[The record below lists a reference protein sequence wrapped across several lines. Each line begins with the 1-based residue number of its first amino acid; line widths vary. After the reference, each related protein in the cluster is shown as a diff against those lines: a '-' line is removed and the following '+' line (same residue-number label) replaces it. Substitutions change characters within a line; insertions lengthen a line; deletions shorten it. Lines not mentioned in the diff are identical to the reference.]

1 MRLILN
7 FVATDQNR
15 HLKYNFLKKEF
26 HHIKAESDKAP
37 RAVLVGV
44 SLKDQKVE
52 KAEEYLDELAF
63 LASTLGIKTE
73 KTFIQRLD
81 HPDKRT
87 FVGKGKLEEILTY
100 VKAEGID
107 TIIFD
112 DDLSSAHA
120 RNLDREIED
129 VMIIDR
135 SLLILQIFA
144 MRAKS
149 AQAKTQVELAQYQ
162 YMLPRLTNL
171 WTHHSR
177 QRGGVGMKGPGETE
191 LETDKRIIRDKISLL
206 RKKLKKIETQSDL
219 RRKNRDREVRA
230 ALVGYTNVGKSTIMR
245 LLSKADVFAEN
256 KLFAT
261 VDSTVRKITMNNV
274 PFLMTDTVGF
284 IRKLPTTLIESFK
297 STLDE
302 IVEADILI
310 HVVDISHESFEEHIE
325 VVNKTL
331 LEIKAT
337 DKPTL
342 LVFNKVDNY
351 VDKEYPPFEDH
362 PPATL
367 EEWKESYLAK
377 EYNHIFLSAIKKEG
391 VDELKRKIFELV
403 SDRFYKIY
411 PNHHSF
417 AYNQLWLEHG
427 GEWPMSEETGDD
439 E

>member
-1 MRLILN
+1 M
-7 FVATDQNR
+7 
-15 HLKYNFLKKEF
+15 KKEF
-26 HHIKAESDKAP
+26 HHTRDTKAP
-37 RAVLVGV
+37 KAVLVG
-44 SLKDQKVE
+44 LAIKDQKVE
-52 KAEEYLDELAF
+52 KAQEYLDELAF
-63 LASTLGIKTE
+63 LATTLGIETKQ
-73 KTFIQRLD
+73 TFIQRLD
-81 HPDKRT
+81 HPDKKY

-120 RNLDREIED
+120 RNLDREVED
-129 VMIIDR
+129 LMIIDR

-149 AQAKTQVELAQYQ
+149 SQARTQVELAQYQ

-206 RKKLKKIETQSDL
+206 RKKLKKIEVQSDL
-219 RRKNRDREVRA
+219 RRKGRDKEVRA

-245 LLSKADVFAEN
+245 LLSKSDVFAEN

-310 HVVDISHESFEEHIE
+310 HVVDVSHESFEEHIS
-325 VVNKTL
+325 VVNNTL
-331 LEIKAT
+331 KDIKAT
-337 DKPTL
+337 DKPTI
-342 LVFNKVDNY
+342 LVFNKVDNF

-362 PPATL
+362 PPATI
-367 EEWKESYLAK
+367 EDWKESYLAK
-377 EYNHIFLSAIKKEG
+377 ENNSVFVSALKDEG
-391 VDELKRKIFELV
+391 VEELKRKIFELV
-403 SDRFYKIY
+403 SDRFYTIY

-417 AYNQLWLEHG
+417 AYNQLWLKHG
-427 GEWPMSEETGDD
+427 ENWADALNDEET
-439 E
+439 EEE

>member
-1 MRLILN
+1 M
-7 FVATDQNR
+7 
-15 HLKYNFLKKEF
+15 KKEF
-26 HHIKAESDKAP
+26 HHTKDNKAP
-37 RAVLVGV
+37 QAVLVG
-44 SLKDQKVE
+44 LAIKDQKVE
-52 KAEEYLDELAF
+52 KAQEYLDELAF
-63 LASTLGIKTE
+63 LASTLGIETK
-73 KTFIQRLD
+73 KMFIQRLD
-81 HPDKRT
+81 HPDKKY

-100 VKAEGID
+100 VRAEGID

-112 DDLSSAHA
+112 DDLSSAHS
-120 RNLDREIED
+120 RNLDREVED
-129 VMIIDR
+129 IMIIDR

-149 AQAKTQVELAQYQ
+149 SQARTQVELAQYQ

-206 RKKLKKIETQSDL
+206 RKKLKKIEVQSDL
-219 RRKNRDREVRA
+219 RRKGRDKEVRV

-302 IVEADILI
+302 IVEADMLI
-310 HVVDISHESFEEHIE
+310 HVVDVSHESFEEHIT
-325 VVNKTL
+325 VVNNTL
-331 LEIKAT
+331 KEINAT

-342 LVFNKVDNY
+342 LVFNKVDNFI
-351 VDKEYPPFEDH
+351 DKEYPPFEEH

-377 EYNHIFLSAIKKEG
+377 DNNSVFLSALKDEG
-391 VDELKRKIFELV
+391 VEELKRKIFELV
-403 SDRFYKIY
+403 SDKFYKIY

-417 AYNQLWLEHG
+417 AYNQLWLKHG
-427 GEWPMSEETGDD
+427 DNWAEALDNGEDLD

>member
-1 MRLILN
+1 M
-7 FVATDQNR
+7 
-15 HLKYNFLKKEF
+15 KKEF
-26 HHIKAESDKAP
+26 HHIRDNKAP
-37 RAVLVGV
+37 QAVLVGLA
-44 SLKDQKVE
+44 LKDQKVE
-52 KAEEYLDELAF
+52 KAQEYLDELAF
-63 LASTLGIKTE
+63 LASTLGIETK
-73 KTFIQRLD
+73 KMFIQRLE
-81 HPDKRT
+81 HPDKKY
-87 FVGKGKLEEILTY
+87 FVGKGKLEEIMTY

-112 DDLSSAHA
+112 DDLSSAHS
-120 RNLDREIED
+120 RNLDREVED

-149 AQAKTQVELAQYQ
+149 SQAKTQVELAQYQ

-206 RKKLKKIETQSDL
+206 RKKLKKIAVQSDL
-219 RRKNRDREVRA
+219 RRKGRDKEVRV

-302 IVEADILI
+302 IVEADVLI
-310 HVVDISHESFEEHIE
+310 HVVDVSHESFEEHVT
-325 VVNKTL
+325 VVNNTL
-331 LEIKAT
+331 KDIKAT

-342 LVFNKVDNY
+342 LVFNKVDSF

-362 PPATL
+362 PPATI
-367 EEWKESYLAK
+367 EEWKDSYLAK
-377 EYNHIFLSAIKKEG
+377 ENNSVFVSALKNEG
-391 VDELKRKIFELV
+391 VEELKRKIFELV
-403 SDRFYKIY
+403 SDKFYKIY

-417 AYNQLWLEHG
+417 AYNQLWLKHG
-427 GEWPMSEETGDD
+427 EDWAEALDNGGDIEE
-439 E
+439 

>member
-1 MRLILN
+1 M
-7 FVATDQNR
+7 
-15 HLKYNFLKKEF
+15 KKEF
-26 HHIKAESDKAP
+26 HHIRDNKAP
-37 RAVLVGV
+37 QAVLVGLA
-44 SLKDQKVE
+44 LKDQKVE
-52 KAEEYLDELAF
+52 KAQEYLDELAF
-63 LASTLGIKTE
+63 LASTLGIETRKM
-73 KTFIQRLD
+73 FIQRLE
-81 HPDKRT
+81 HPDKKY
-87 FVGKGKLEEILTY
+87 FVGKGKLEEIMTY

-112 DDLSSAHA
+112 DDLSSAHS
-120 RNLDREIED
+120 RNLDREVED

-149 AQAKTQVELAQYQ
+149 SQAKTQVELAQYQ

-206 RKKLKKIETQSDL
+206 RKKLKKIAVQSDL
-219 RRKNRDREVRA
+219 RRKGRDKEVRV

-310 HVVDISHESFEEHIE
+310 HVVDVSHESFEEHVT
-325 VVNKTL
+325 VVNNTL
-331 LEIKAT
+331 KEIKAT

-342 LVFNKVDNY
+342 LVFNKVDSFEE
-351 VDKEYPPFEDH
+351 KEYPPFEDH
-362 PPATL
+362 PPATI

-377 EYNHIFLSAIKKEG
+377 ENNSVFVSALKSEG
-391 VDELKRKIFELV
+391 VEELKRKIFELV
-403 SDRFYKIY
+403 SDKFYKIY

-417 AYNQLWLEHG
+417 AYNQLWLKHG
-427 GEWPMSEETGDD
+427 ENWAEALDNGEGLD

>member
-1 MRLILN
+1 M
-7 FVATDQNR
+7 
-15 HLKYNFLKKEF
+15 KKEF
-26 HHIKAESDKAP
+26 HHIRDNKAP
-37 RAVLVGV
+37 QAVLVGLA
-44 SLKDQKVE
+44 LKDQKVE
-52 KAEEYLDELAF
+52 KAQEYLDELAF
-63 LASTLGIKTE
+63 LASTLGIETK
-73 KTFIQRLD
+73 KMFIQRLE
-81 HPDKRT
+81 HPDKKY
-87 FVGKGKLEEILTY
+87 FVGKGKLEEIMTY

-112 DDLSSAHA
+112 DDLSSAHS
-120 RNLDREIED
+120 RNLDREVED

-149 AQAKTQVELAQYQ
+149 SQAKTQVELAQYQ

-206 RKKLKKIETQSDL
+206 RKKLKKIAVQSDL
-219 RRKNRDREVRA
+219 RRKGRDKEVRV

-302 IVEADILI
+302 IVEADVLI
-310 HVVDISHESFEEHIE
+310 HVVDVSHESFEEHVT
-325 VVNKTL
+325 VVNNTL
-331 LEIKAT
+331 KDIKAT

-342 LVFNKVDNY
+342 LVFNKVDSF
-351 VDKEYPPFEDH
+351 VEKEYPPFEDH
-362 PPATL
+362 PPATI
-367 EEWKESYLAK
+367 EEWKDSYLAK
-377 EYNHIFLSAIKKEG
+377 ENNSVFVSALKNEG
-391 VDELKRKIFELV
+391 VEELKRKIFELV
-403 SDRFYKIY
+403 SDKFYKIY

-417 AYNQLWLEHG
+417 AYNQLWLKHG
-427 GEWPMSEETGDD
+427 EDWAEALDNGGDLD

>member
-1 MRLILN
+1 M
-7 FVATDQNR
+7 
-15 HLKYNFLKKEF
+15 KKEF
-26 HHIKAESDKAP
+26 HSTKDNKAP
-37 RAVLVGV
+37 RAVLIGLA
-44 SLKDQKVE
+44 LKDQTVE
-52 KAEEYLDELAF
+52 KAQEYLDELAF
-63 LASTLGIKTE
+63 LASTLGIETV

-81 HPDKRT
+81 TPDKKT
-87 FVGKGKLEEILTY
+87 FVGKGKLEEILTF
-100 VKAEGID
+100 VHAEGID

-120 RNLDREIED
+120 RNLDREVED
-129 VMIIDR
+129 LMIIDR

-149 AQAKTQVELAQYQ
+149 SQAITQVELAQYQ

-219 RRKNRDREVRA
+219 RRKGRDKQVRV
-230 ALVGYTNVGKSTIMR
+230 ALVGYTNVGKSTIMKR
-245 LLSKADVFAEN
+245 LSKADVFAEN

-310 HVVDISHESFEEHIE
+310 HVVDVSHESFEEHID

-331 LEIKAT
+331 VEIKAT
-337 DKPTL
+337 DKSTI
-342 LVFNKVDNY
+342 LVFNKVDNF

-377 EYNHIFLSAIKKEG
+377 DNNSIFISAVKEEG
-391 VDELKRKIFELV
+391 IEELKLKIFELV
-403 SDRFYKIY
+403 SDKFYKIY

-417 AYNQLWLEHG
+417 AYNQLWMNQG
-427 GEWPMSEETGDD
+427 GDWAEKLGEDSDTEEED
-439 E
+439 